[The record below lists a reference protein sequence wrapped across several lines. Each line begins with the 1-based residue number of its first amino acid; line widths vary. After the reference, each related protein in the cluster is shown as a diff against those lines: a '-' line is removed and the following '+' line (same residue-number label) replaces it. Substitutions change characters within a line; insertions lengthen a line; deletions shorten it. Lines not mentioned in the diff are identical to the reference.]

1 MVSTRPAERRDVGH
15 VTRLARDAYQHY
27 TAQIGRAAT
36 PMEADYAA
44 AVDNGT
50 MRAAEDDNQLLG
62 FIVLIDAN
70 DHLLLDNVAVDP
82 VAPGEE

>member
-70 DHLLLDNVAVDP
+70 DHLLLGNVAVDP